1 MRAWLRSRR
10 AGAAALLVV
19 MALALSG
26 CSWGEYTFYGDDPL
40 HGWHQYLVVLHQKN
54 TDDVI
59 HHCDN
64 NPRGSVAHAKCVL
77 DVIHYACHAEPI
89 TGFTFSDCDQAT
101 NYASDQSCLL
111 GPGRP
116 ENCVYS
122 MQRSIAQVRNGS
134 VEHLAYEH
142 QIQGPSHQWL
152 GQ

>member
-1 MRAWLRSRR
+1 
-10 AGAAALLVV
+10 

-122 MQRSIAQVRNGS
+122 MQRAIAQVRNGS

>member
-1 MRAWLRSRR
+1 MRVRLRSRR
-10 AGAAALLVV
+10 AWLAGLLVAAAL
-19 MALALSG
+19 ALTG
-26 CSWGEYTFYGDDPL
+26 CSWGEFRFYGDVN
-40 HGWHQYLVVLHQKN
+40 GWHQYLVVLHQRN

-59 HHCDN
+59 HHCDD

-77 DVIHYACHAEPI
+77 DVIRYACHAEPI
-89 TGFTFSDCDQAT
+89 PGFTFADCDQAT

-111 GPGRP
+111 GPGQP

-122 MQRSIAQVRNGS
+122 MQRAIAQVRNGS

>member
-1 MRAWLRSRR
+1 MV
-10 AGAAALLVV
+10 AAAL
-19 MALALSG
+19 ALTG
-26 CSWGEYTFYGDDPL
+26 CSWGEFTFYGDVN
-40 HGWHQYLVVLHQKN
+40 GWHQYLVVIRQQN

-64 NPRGSVAHAKCVL
+64 NPRGSVAHAECVL
-77 DVIHYACHAEPI
+77 DVIRYACHAAPI
-89 TGFTFSDCDQAT
+89 AGFTLADCDQAT
-101 NYASDQSCLL
+101 DYSSDESCLL

-122 MQRSIAQVRNGS
+122 MQRAIAEVRNGS

-152 GQ
+152 GY